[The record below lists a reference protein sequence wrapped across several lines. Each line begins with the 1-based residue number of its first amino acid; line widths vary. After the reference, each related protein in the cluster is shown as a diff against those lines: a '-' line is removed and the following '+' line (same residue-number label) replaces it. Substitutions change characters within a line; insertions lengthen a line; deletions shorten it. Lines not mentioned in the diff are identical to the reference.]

1 MQNIEIYKTLI
12 ATKFCTTIK
21 TAKYSSWV
29 VQVCIHQIQD
39 GKQLPFEK
47 HLKSQYL
54 HSCFTKFD
62 KIWHGDTMVH
72 RADCTLMFRIFENGS
87 GRCLKYNCGDAF
99 PIEGVLVATYLLS
112 VEALTHCRLGVANK
126 SCMV

>member
-62 KIWHGDTMVH
+62 KIGHGDTMVH

-87 GRCLKYNCGDAF
+87 GRCLKSNKKLSYRRGSVQC
-99 PIEGVLVATYLLS
+99 VVS
-112 VEALTHCRLGVANK
+112 VEILPIAMQQCRNYSYDK
-126 SCMV
+126 S